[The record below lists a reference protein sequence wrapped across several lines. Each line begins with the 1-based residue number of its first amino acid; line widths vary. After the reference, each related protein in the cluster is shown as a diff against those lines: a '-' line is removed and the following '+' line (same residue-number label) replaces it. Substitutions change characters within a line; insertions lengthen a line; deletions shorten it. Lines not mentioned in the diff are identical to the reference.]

1 MLLFVE
7 IRKEDDPL
15 AESRVNVPVE
25 FDRAVWV
32 VEEGGKIIAYQLID
46 TDGKTVQTHVSP
58 PYDTENMLSRMTNIS
73 GVS

>member
-7 IRKEDDPL
+7 NRKEDR
-15 AESRVNVPVE
+15 ENWMNIPVE

-32 VEEGGKIIAYQLID
+32 IEESGKIIAYQLID
-46 TDGKTVQTHVSP
+46 TEGKTVHTHVSP
-58 PYDTENMLSRMTNIS
+58 PYDTERMISKMTSIS